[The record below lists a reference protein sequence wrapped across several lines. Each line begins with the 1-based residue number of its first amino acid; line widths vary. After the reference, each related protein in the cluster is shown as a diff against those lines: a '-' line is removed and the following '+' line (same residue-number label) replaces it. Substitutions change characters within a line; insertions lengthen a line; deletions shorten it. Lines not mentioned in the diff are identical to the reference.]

1 MKNKF
6 ASLFL
11 VAALALAGCSG
22 LNDLKHTETGQPQ
35 QTQAL
40 AISPAAITLR
50 GGTSQAFAATLNGSA
65 ETVTWSVNGTAGG
78 NATIGTISVAGVFT
92 APEFPSSGSAVLIG
106 ATDVADATKTASA
119 GVVLQNPVP
128 TVTSVNPP
136 SISVG
141 SYTLTVN
148 GAHFAPGA
156 TASLAGSPLVTTRV
170 SSTQLTATGTAT
182 SSQVGSVLVSV
193 KNPDPGSTLSAS
205 QTVQITNATKVS
217 VQVTPHASN
226 VLAGGTVA
234 LTATVTG
241 SANTAV
247 AWSINGGA
255 GSATTGSIS
264 ALGMYSAPSSVPN
277 PNTVTVTA
285 TSVADPSKSASA
297 VLTITGATPAI
308 ASINPSSVGVGAFM
322 MTVSG
327 SNFVNGSVVKF
338 GGQSLTTMFVSST
351 ELTATGTATSAQA
364 GTVQVTVSNPSPNAG
379 TSAPVAEQV
388 VNAAPQVTSAA
399 AVRFL
404 EQSSFGPN
412 TESVN
417 QVRQAGFDGF
427 LASQFGAPVT
437 PYPTPAA
444 TDTSLN
450 NVQNAFF
457 LNAVTGQDQLR
468 QRVGFALS
476 ELWVVSSNKV
486 GDPVGYTNYMAT
498 LNHDALGNYYDVM
511 KDVTL
516 TPAMGHM
523 LDMVNNDKPASGQH
537 ANENYARE
545 LMQLFTLGLRKMNP
559 DGTSVL
565 DSTGNPAPTYTQDD
579 VMALG
584 RSLTGWTFPTQP
596 GMPLYKHNPSFY
608 GGPMVVGAETNH
620 DSGAK
625 TFLGQ
630 SVSAGQTA
638 EQELDSVLTIIF
650 NHPNLPP
657 FVSKQLIEKLVT
669 SNPSPAYIQR
679 VAQAF
684 SNGKYNAYGSGKR
697 GDMQAT
703 LAAILFDQEA
713 RRGDLAGSAAAS
725 DGKLREPIVMVI
737 SIARAFHAT
746 TDGTGFNNWA
756 SNMSQGLFNSPSVF
770 NFFPPDSLIPQTTL
784 NGPEFAILN
793 TNTSL
798 ARVNFINSIVY
809 GSISGTSKLDFTPVS
824 TAGTPGQMVEWLN
837 TLFLHGSMSDSMKQS
852 ITTAVSAVSATDTK
866 NQAKAAIYLVA
877 SSSQYQVQR

>member
-50 GGTSQAFAATLNGSA
+50 GGTSQTFAATLNGSA

-92 APEFPSSGSAVLIG
+92 APEFPLSGSAVLIG
-106 ATDVADATKTASA
+106 ATDVADSTKTASA

-255 GSATTGSIS
+255 GNATTGSIS

-327 SNFVNGSVVKF
+327 ANFVNGSVVKF

-351 ELTATGTATSAQA
+351 ELTATGTATAAQA

-545 LMQLFTLGLRKMNP
+545 LMQLFTLGLSKMNP

-684 SNGKYNAYGSGKR
+684 TTANSIPMVRASAETCR
-697 GDMQAT
+697 PWRPRFFSIA
-703 LAAILFDQEA
+703 EA
-713 RRGDLAGSAAAS
+713 RRGDDPRTTAAAT
-725 DGKLREPIVMVI
+725 DGKLREPVVMVSRCRQSFRRHYGRHRI
-737 SIARAFHAT
+737 HQRQRL
-746 TDGTGFNNWA
+746 
-756 SNMSQGLFNSPSVF
+756 NMSQSIFN
-770 NFFPPDSLIPQTTL
+770 
-784 NGPEFAILN
+784 PEAC
-793 TNTSL
+793 
-798 ARVNFINSIVY
+798 
-809 GSISGTSKLDFTPVS
+809 SISSRPTV
-824 TAGTPGQMVEWLN
+824 
-837 TLFLHGSMSDSMKQS
+837 
-852 ITTAVSAVSATDTK
+852 
-866 NQAKAAIYLVA
+866 
-877 SSSQYQVQR
+877 